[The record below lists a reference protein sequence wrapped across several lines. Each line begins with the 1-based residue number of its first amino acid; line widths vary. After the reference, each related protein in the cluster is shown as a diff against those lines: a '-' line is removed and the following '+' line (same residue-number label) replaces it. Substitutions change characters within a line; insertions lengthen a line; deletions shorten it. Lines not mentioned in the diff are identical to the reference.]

1 MMKPPAQRYLLN
13 LCGNRSQMSQDP
25 KKRNKDSKDVAEE
38 NIVEQSKDNEDPAAE
53 PIEISGERE
62 QEGAGAD
69 SLVL

>member
-1 MMKPPAQRYLLN
+1 
-13 LCGNRSQMSQDP
+13 MSQDP

-53 PIEISGERE
+53 QIEISGERE

>member
-13 LCGNRSQMSQDP
+13 LCSNRSHMSQDP

-53 PIEISGERE
+53 QIEISGERE

>member
-1 MMKPPAQRYLLN
+1 
-13 LCGNRSQMSQDP
+13 MSQDP

-38 NIVEQSKDNEDPAAE
+38 NIVEQQSKDYEDPAAE
-53 PIEISGERE
+53 PIEVSGERE